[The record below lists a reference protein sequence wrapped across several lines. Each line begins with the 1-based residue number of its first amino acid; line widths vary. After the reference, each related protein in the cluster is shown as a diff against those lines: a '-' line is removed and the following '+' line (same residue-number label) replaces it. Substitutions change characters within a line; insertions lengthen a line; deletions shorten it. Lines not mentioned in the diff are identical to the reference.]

1 MSSLKQKAKALKQI
15 LWDKRLE
22 FDKWLQSGISEYP
35 ELTEEFNDLWVRLED
50 AEQALTELK
59 QKLSPVFE
67 MLSEIGGKRGPYS
80 QNQLAHAENVINN
93 SSENAK
99 KIRLILEGLLKEK
112 EAKP

>member
-50 AEQALTELK
+50 AEQTLAELK
-59 QKLSPVFE
+59 QKLKELVDDFYSGYPVT
-67 MLSEIGGKRGPYS
+67 
-80 QNQLAHAENVINN
+80 
-93 SSENAK
+93 
-99 KIRLILEGLLKEK
+99 RLFLRLQELLKEEK
-112 EAKP
+112 EAQP